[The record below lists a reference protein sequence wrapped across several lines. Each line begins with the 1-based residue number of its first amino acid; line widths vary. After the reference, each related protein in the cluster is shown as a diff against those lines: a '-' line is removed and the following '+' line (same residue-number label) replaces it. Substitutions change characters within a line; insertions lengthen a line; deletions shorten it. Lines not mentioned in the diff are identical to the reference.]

1 MKDCNIMASE
11 QTYLHAIPS
20 DKQFRWLSVPLAVL
34 MLFSLTVQTS
44 APATAKTSLTTC
56 IDLTT
61 LKERISKTGTCRTPQ
76 EALAKWRVVPD
87 DSALTP
93 GSTTKT
99 LTICSNKASSPVT
112 YQLIRA
118 KCAKHMQTNHYTRS
132 ASLPAKPV
140 ISRVISLSHESAS
153 LALAA
158 DSASST
164 DAPITYYTISSSKG
178 DVKKVHSWR
187 DLTLIISG
195 LQSST
200 SYTFT
205 VSATNADGTSLFSAV
220 SPPVTTQIYVPP
232 APVQVSSSPPAP
244 VQVSSSPPA
253 PSCANGGIACLIG
266 DVGPGGGRVFYVATT
281 SFDCGPTRSESCLYL
296 EAAPALWNGGT
307 RDPSRSWAKYPY
319 SSEVVNN
326 PSSPETA
333 SATGI
338 GWGYRNTRAI
348 ILQGNTEVATSAAA
362 LADSYAPSVGGVIVD
377 DWYLPSK
384 DELTQMCKWQRGLPW
399 VSDATAC
406 VDGVRN
412 TGIGASGFARDWYWS
427 STQGIPPDNGSE
439 QAWAQ
444 PFDPQSDDP
453 GARFDLKDSRE
464 GVRPIRA
471 FGIFAPNSAPSFALS
486 KTAETVYART
496 TPIIGYTITSSG
508 GTITSYS
515 ISPAAPAGL
524 TFNSTTGILSG
535 TPTETRTTTLYT
547 ITASNTSG
555 SATESFIL
563 RVAGSIGDLGPG
575 GGTIFYVATTPFA
588 CGALRLDSCVY
599 LEAAPELWNN
609 YDPEPRRTW
618 ANNAYEST
626 TVSNASPPETAT
638 ATAIGWGYWNTRAIV
653 LQGNTDTSSAA
664 ALADS
669 YESTNNDTEFNDW
682 HLPSKDELNQMCK
695 WVRNQSWTSD
705 ATLCNNTG
713 TINSGPGAQG
723 FAGDHSYWSSSEN
736 PDSGDGA
743 WEQSILDGSQVNA
756 TKDENYF
763 VRPVRTF

>member
-1 MKDCNIMASE
+1 MASK
-11 QTYLHAIPS
+11 QTHLHTIPPGT
-20 DKQFRWLSVPLAVL
+20 QFRWLSIPLAIL
-34 MLFSLTVQTS
+34 MLFSLTVHTS
-44 APATAKTSLTTC
+44 APATATTSLTTC

-87 DSALTP
+87 DSALTT

-132 ASLPAKPV
+132 AALPAKPV

-158 DSASST
+158 DSATST

-178 DVKKVHSWR
+178 DMKKVHSWR

-205 VSATNADGTSLFSAV
+205 VSATNADGTSLLSAV

-244 VQVSSSPPA
+244 EQVSSSPPA

-266 DVGPGGGRVFYVATT
+266 DVGPGGGTVFYVATT
-281 SFDCGPTRSESCLYL
+281 PFDCGPTRSESCLYL
-296 EAAPALWNGGT
+296 EAAPARWNGDAS
-307 RDPSRSWAKYPY
+307 DPSRSWAKYPY
-319 SSEVVNN
+319 SYEVVNN

-348 ILQGNTEVATSAAA
+348 ILQGNTEAATSAAA
-362 LADSYAPSVGGVIVD
+362 LADSYAPSVGGVMVD

-384 DELTQMCKWQRGLPW
+384 DELTQMCKWQRGLAW

-439 QAWAQ
+439 SAWSQ

-453 GARFDLKDSRE
+453 GARFDLKDNRDR
-464 GVRPIRA
+464 VRPIRA
-471 FGIFAPNSAPSFALS
+471 FGIFAPSSAPSFTLS

-508 GTITSYS
+508 GAITSYS
-515 ISPAAPAGL
+515 ISPAVPAGL

-535 TPTETRTTTLYT
+535 TPSETRTTTLYT

-599 LEAAPELWNN
+599 LEAAPSFWNN
-609 YDPEPRRTW
+609 GPNDDNPAEPRRTW
-618 ANNAYEST
+618 ANNTYEST
-626 TVSNASPPETAT
+626 TVSNGSPPETAT

-695 WVRNQSWTSD
+695 WVKNQAWTSD
-705 ATLCNNTG
+705 ATTCASSQFLNT
-713 TINSGPGAQG
+713 GPGAQG
-723 FAGDHSYWSSSEN
+723 FSDMYSYWSSSE
-736 PDSGDGA
+736 SLISEGDGA
-743 WEQSILDGSQVNA
+743 WEQSFFDGVQGSNL
-756 TKDENYF
+756 KDENYF